1 MNASFS
7 SAPARDAVPDAC
19 ARRDR
24 PYAPPVNFTVTI
36 ARDETGTWVAECPV
50 IPGCVSQG
58 RTKTEAIRNV
68 REAIALCLA
77 VRAEGGLPL
86 TLETTEVEA

>member
-1 MNASFS
+1 MPASTHPPPRHHPT
-7 SAPARDAVPDAC
+7 ADAC
-19 ARRDR
+19 ALRGR
-24 PYAPPVNFTVTI
+24 PYGPPVNFTVTL

-58 RTKTEAIRNV
+58 RTKPEAVRNV

-77 VRAEGGLPL
+77 VRAERCLPL
-86 TLETTEVEA
+86 TLETTEVEV

>member
-1 MNASFS
+1 MSTSFS
-7 SAPARDAVPDAC
+7 SAPAREAVPDAC
-19 ARRDR
+19 ARRDQ

-77 VRAEGGLPL
+77 VRAEGGLQ
-86 TLETTEVEA
+86 